1 MQMLKRIHIILFI
14 TLIISGNIY
23 SQSQS
28 NLIRS
33 IESDDLET
41 VKKNIELVTD
51 INIPLSNGY
60 TILNYSILAG
70 RLDLVE
76 YLLTLNVDVEKE
88 SNKQTP
94 LMLSAR
100 FNTDILKLLIAHG
113 ADINREIGG
122 RSAVL
127 AALEEGNKNSVAL
140 LEASGATIEL
150 SGGADGPY
158 IFFDSLKNIT
168 RIVTVSHKNEILI
181 DTLKIAPDTV
191 SVLTPSGIAFKVKLR
206 KPVPESES
214 VFRKA
219 DKIFAMSD
227 IEGNFFEFVNSLMN
241 NKIIDNKYN
250 WIFGDGHLVLVGDF
264 VDRGKYVTQVLWLIY
279 KLEQEAED
287 AGGKVHYL
295 LGNHEEMDLIDDY
308 RFVDLRYKILAYK
321 LGINLDEFYTNQT
334 EFGAWLR
341 TKNVIEKIGKNLF
354 VHAGI
359 SDVLLS
365 RNFSIPR
372 INRIART
379 ALSTSIA
386 KIDNDASLVL
396 FDYGVLWYRG
406 FVNEEKD
413 YPKITQNS
421 VDEILASY
429 GADRFIVGHTIV
441 SDISADFN
449 GKIIRLDVDHYRNV
463 ASGIFIEGDKIY
475 KAKDNGEKELMFEK

>member
-1 MQMLKRIHIILFI
+1 MLMRIHAILLI
-14 TLIISGNIY
+14 LAIISGN
-23 SQSQS
+23 SHAQSQS
-28 NLIRS
+28 DLIRS
-33 IESDDLET
+33 IESDDLE
-41 VKKNIELVTD
+41 VLKKNIELVTD
-51 INIPLSNGY
+51 LNLPLSNGY

-70 RLDLVE
+70 RLDFVE
-76 YLLTLNVDVEKE
+76 YLLTLNVDIEKE
-88 SNKQTP
+88 NNKQTP

-100 FNTDILKLLIAHG
+100 FNTDIMRLLIAHG

-122 RSAVL
+122 RNAL
-127 AALEEGNKNSVAL
+127 FAALDEGNNNSVSL
-140 LEASGATIEL
+140 LETSGATIEV

-158 IFFDSLKNIT
+158 IFFDTIHNIT
-168 RIVTVSHKNEILI
+168 RVVTVSHNNEIII
-181 DTLKIAPDTV
+181 DTLKEAPDTV
-191 SVLTPSGIAFKVKLR
+191 SVLTPSGIAINVKLR
-206 KPVPESES
+206 KPVPEPES
-214 VFRKA
+214 FFRKA

-227 IEGNFFEFVNSLMN
+227 IEGNFFEFVNSLIN
-241 NKIIDNKYN
+241 NKIIDNSYN
-250 WIFGDGHLVLVGDF
+250 WIFGDGHLVLLGDF

-295 LGNHEEMDLIDDY
+295 LGNHEEMNLIDDY

-321 LGINLDEFYTNQT
+321 TGMDMVEFYTNQT

-341 TKNVIEKIGKNLF
+341 TKNVIEKIGRNLF
-354 VHAGI
+354 VHAGV

-365 RNFSIPR
+365 RNFSLSR

-379 ALSTSIA
+379 AFSTPIA
-386 KIDNDASLVL
+386 QIDNDASLVL

-406 FVNEEKD
+406 FVTDEKE

-421 VDEILASY
+421 VDEILSIY
-429 GADRFIVGHTIV
+429 GADRLIVGHTIV

-463 ASGIFIEGDKIY
+463 ASGIFIEGNKIY
-475 KAKDNGEKELMFEK
+475 KAKDNGEKELLFGK